1 MCSCGSP
8 EDEEKCVV
16 IPETNGITVNIQLE
30 QLQDTLANLN
40 SKTQLVEL
48 LRRQP
53 VIRDFIFRRHDY
65 PDDSVFLNTIY
76 KRLQNVYIDTLLAET
91 RKVFG
96 DGADLKGQFEEAFK
110 NLKYYYP
117 GVRVPRIQT
126 VISGLDTDMFV
137 SDSLIVIGLDYYLGS
152 TAKYRPQVYD
162 YQLRK
167 YDPDDIVPSTMLIYG
182 INDSINRTQLTDKTV
197 LADMIAYGKSFYF
210 AKHMLP
216 CVPDSVFIWYTPAE
230 INGSR
235 RNQDLIWARFVE
247 SQILF
252 STSHTVKKNYL
263 GERPNTNEVGVK
275 CPGRIGQ
282 WIGWQIVKK
291 YMETH
296 PEVTLQQLME
306 ASDAQKLFNESR
318 YKPERR

>member
-137 SDSLIVIGLDYYLGS
+137 S
-152 TAKYRPQVYD
+152 
-162 YQLRK
+162 
-167 YDPDDIVPSTMLIYG
+167 
-182 INDSINRTQLTDKTV
+182 
-197 LADMIAYGKSFYF
+197 
-210 AKHMLP
+210 
-216 CVPDSVFIWYTPAE
+216 
-230 INGSR
+230 
-235 RNQDLIWARFVE
+235 
-247 SQILF
+247 
-252 STSHTVKKNYL
+252 
-263 GERPNTNEVGVK
+263 
-275 CPGRIGQ
+275 
-282 WIGWQIVKK
+282 
-291 YMETH
+291 
-296 PEVTLQQLME
+296 
-306 ASDAQKLFNESR
+306 
-318 YKPERR
+318 